1 MLSGNL
7 PFSIREGEV
16 IDCLYEKITSG
27 KFDFSDKDWN
37 KISSNAKNL
46 IKKLLVVTPS
56 ERPSAQQI
64 LDDIWLDD

>member
-7 PFSIREGEV
+7 PFSIREGEEV
-16 IDCLYEKITSG
+16 DCLYEKITKG
-27 KFDFSDKDWN
+27 KFDFCEKDWG
-37 KISSNAKNL
+37 KISTNAKNL

-64 LDDIWLDD
+64 LDDTWLDD